1 MAVLQEGKLWG
12 GQRFRCKLTIISKEG
27 EFEED
32 PSVVCINQVEET
44 CCAISV
50 SLRGRTKDV
59 WGKYESVYESTNL
72 LSMGRKV
79 GADYQQSLK
88 SLL

>member
-32 PSVVCINQVEET
+32 PSLVCANQMEET
-44 CCAISV
+44 CCSISV
-50 SLRGRTKDV
+50 SLRGGDFFE
-59 WGKYESVYESTNL
+59 GVYESTNL